1 MVLAA
6 GLAVAAPLSA
16 AAAPGVSSVAVP
28 AATSAV
34 SANAVTIAV
43 APVSLKPLHA
53 GEDLAVTVTITNGTA
68 EPVAAGTLDVYLAE
82 RALTSR
88 TALDNWLRPAK
99 AGKPGDLMLSQ
110 AMKTPVR
117 PDSTEIVT
125 LTVPADSVGLTTGNA
140 WGARGIAVT
149 LSNDGDIR
157 AQGRGTF
164 VWYSNEELTPVNVAV
179 VMPITAP
186 EQTTGLITQKALETF
201 TGPTGVLTRQLDG
214 VINRP
219 VAIAI
224 DPQIIVSIRIL
235 GSSAPPSA
243 IAWLNRLAAATNE
256 IFPLSYADADLSVQT
271 QAGAAALL
279 APTSFDQSIDPAL
292 FTSTP
297 ATAPTPLP
305 TPTTTTPPVT
315 APTASGTPAPTGTPT
330 PSATQPTGPVDGTPP
345 TTEQLLAWNYTATD
359 IAWPNEGSV
368 AASDLPVFGAS
379 GLTTTILA
387 GSNTTQADRDLTPN
401 TAVALGDGAGTGLVA
416 DDALSAALRAAAMS
430 TTDEAW
436 REAMD
441 EVGSQLAVVSAEKP
455 GTTRT
460 LLATFARGWPPTA
473 ARLSETLDALA
484 ALSWHAPTTLTAARA
499 ATTTDVTF
507 KARTESDERI
517 DLARRLLLRE
527 NEVVAFSSA
536 LSDPLRV
543 TATHRLTL
551 LSLLANSWASQ
562 PSSWRD
568 TVGTNLVDSSAL
580 LSSVSVSTKGPIN
593 VVGSK
598 VDIPVTL
605 DNALRQAVTVRVQ
618 VVPSNGRLL
627 VGGDVESTIEAQS
640 ARTVLVPVTSAVGNG
655 AVTLRVT
662 LFTPAGTMIDQPA
675 LIPINVRADWEGVGA
690 LIFAAFVVLFFGFG
704 VWRNVVRRRRERDEP
719 DSEVS
724 ETPAE
729 EVDPHGADPHE
740 SDTSETDRSETEP
753 NAPDPHAPETEPHA

>member
-1 MVLAA
+1 MVIAA

-16 AAAPGVSSVAVP
+16 AAAPATLTAAAAP
-28 AATSAV
+28 AALSAV
-34 SANAVTIAV
+34 SANSVTIAV

-53 GEDLAVTVTITNGTA
+53 GENLAVTVTITNGTDD
-68 EPVAAGTLDVYLAE
+68 PVAPGTLDVYLAE

-88 TALDNWLRPAK
+88 TSLDNWLRPAK
-99 AGKPGDLMLSQ
+99 AGKPGDLMLSE
-110 AMKTPVR
+110 AMKAPVQ
-117 PDSTEIVT
+117 PDSTEILT

-149 LSNDGDIR
+149 LTDHGDVK

-186 EQTTGLITQKALETF
+186 EQTTGLIPGKALETF
-201 TGPTGVLTRQLDG
+201 TGPTGVLTRQLEG

-235 GSSAPPSA
+235 GNSAPPSA
-243 IAWLNRLAAATNE
+243 VAWLNRLAAATNE

-271 QAGAAALL
+271 QAGASTLL
-279 APTSFDQSIDPAL
+279 APTSFDQAIDPAL
-292 FTSTP
+292 FTSPP
-297 ATAPTPLP
+297 ATAATPSPTA
-305 TPTTTTPPVT
+305 TATTPPTTPPST
-315 APTASGTPAPTGTPT
+315 APPASDTPAPTGTPAPT
-330 PSATQPTGPVDGTPP
+330 PTAPQPVGPIEGTPP

-359 IAWPNEGSV
+359 IGWPHEGSV
-368 AASDLPVFGAS
+368 AAADLPVFVAS
-379 GLTTTILA
+379 GLTSTILA
-387 GSNTTQADRDLTPN
+387 GRNTTQADRDLTPDA
-401 TAVALGDGAGTGLVA
+401 AVALGDGSGTGLVA
-416 DDALSAALRAAAMS
+416 DDSLGVALRAAALS
-430 TTDEAW
+430 TTDEDW
-436 REAMD
+436 REAMA

-460 LLATFARGWPPTA
+460 LLATFDRGWPSTA
-473 ARLSETLDALA
+473 ARLSQTLDAMA
-484 ALSWHAPTTLTAARA
+484 ALSWQAPATLTAARA

-507 KARTESDERI
+507 KSKSEPDERV
-517 DLARRLLLRE
+517 DLAQRLMLRE

-536 LSDPLRV
+536 LSDPLSI
-543 TATHRLTL
+543 TGAHRLTL

-568 TVGTNLVDSSAL
+568 TVGTNLVESSVL

-662 LFTPAGTMIDQPA
+662 LFTPAGTIIDQPA
-675 LIPINVRADWEGVGA
+675 FIPINVRADWEGLGA
-690 LIFAAFVVLFFGFG
+690 LIFAVLVVLFFGFG
-704 VWRNVVRRRRERDEP
+704 VWRNVLRRRRERDAPDAAVDQADSTDSAAPSEVSATPSSEP
-719 DSEVS
+719 DSS
-724 ETPAE
+724 
-729 EVDPHGADPHE
+729 
-740 SDTSETDRSETEP
+740 
-753 NAPDPHAPETEPHA
+753 APETEPHA